1 MSTHMNAQ
9 TETALTEIRKT
20 RDTADRLANGEAP
33 EEADQVRVLA
43 GLIRQLSEQVER
55 HLESGSS
62 ADRGPA
68 GTSGRDAATADSRS
82 RRTGRRS
89 AHPPIRSTTARR
101 PDPLRLGSGSR
112 LRPYA
117 RPGRG

>member
-1 MSTHMNAQ
+1 MRTRMDAQ
-9 TETALTEIRKT
+9 TEAALAEIRKT

-55 HLESGSS
+55 HLESGWS

-68 GTSGRDAATADSRS
+68 GTSGRDAATADTETALEED
-82 RRTGRRS
+82 RTPER
-89 AHPPIRSTTARR
+89 APA
-101 PDPLRLGSGSR
+101 DPVNDR
-112 LRPYA
+112 A
-117 RPGRG
+117 EA

>member
-9 TETALTEIRKT
+9 TEAALTEIRKT

-68 GTSGRDAATADSRS
+68 GTSGRDAATADTEIEED
-82 RRTGRRS
+82 RTPER
-89 AHPPIRSTTARR
+89 APA
-101 PDPLRLGSGSR
+101 DPVNDR
-112 LRPYA
+112 A
-117 RPGRG
+117 EA